1 MSASQFEGV
10 VTLTRMAQ
18 ACRINDIQ
26 SQDIVIVG
34 CPVDD

>member
-10 VTLTRMAQ
+10 VILTRMAQ

-26 SQDIVIVG
+26 SQGMVIVE